1 MHRAMRRLNGMR
13 LRALIGLSAVVFLS
27 CGRENTP
34 TTEAVSHPSIHRVFG
49 RGANGLPTRP
59 CDMTNEF
66 FAGMAIADREGW
78 YGAHLRSLGEPVLC
92 GEKGTGQTIIRL
104 TWLPSFH
111 PSVVVRVE
119 RHSTR
124 YRLEAKIESGAGG
137 YEPGHLV
144 RDTVTTLS
152 ATDAEEFERLLEAAD
167 FWRLPTVPASDGTVG
182 LDGAQ
187 WVIEGLSDGRYHVVD
202 RWTPDRKGPTADFR
216 NLAEWLLAKSELV
229 AAELVR
235 EY

>member
-1 MHRAMRRLNGMR
+1 MQ
-13 LRALIGLSAVVFLS
+13 LRVLVGLSAVIFLG
-27 CGRENTP
+27 CGRENAP
-34 TTEAVSHPSIHRVFG
+34 TTEAASHPSALRLSEPS
-49 RGANGLPTRP
+49 ANALPVRP
-59 CDMTNEF
+59 CDMTKEF
-66 FAGMAIADREGW
+66 FVGTAIADREDW
-78 YGAHLRSLGEPVLC
+78 YGAHLSALGEPVLC
-92 GEKGTGQTIIRL
+92 GEEGTEQRIIRL

-119 RHSTR
+119 RLSTG

-137 YEPGHLV
+137 YEPGHLA
-144 RDTVTTLS
+144 RDTVITLS
-152 ATDAEEFERLLEAAD
+152 VTDGAEFERLLAAAH
-167 FWRLPTVPASDGTVG
+167 FWGLPTVPAPDGTVG

-202 RWTPDRKGPTADFR
+202 RWTPDRNGPAADFR
-216 NLAEWLLAKSELV
+216 KLAEWLLAKSDLV